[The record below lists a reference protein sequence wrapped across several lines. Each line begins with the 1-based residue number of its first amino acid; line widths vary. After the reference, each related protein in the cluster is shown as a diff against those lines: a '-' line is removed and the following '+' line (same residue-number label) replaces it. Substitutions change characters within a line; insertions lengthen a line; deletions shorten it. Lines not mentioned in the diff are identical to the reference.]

1 MQWQDHR
8 TLAEGLRDQGL
19 VDCLVAWN
27 CLKNND
33 EFVLF
38 DRRMN
43 LAHVVAAKA
52 QQAIEKVTKGWLLW
66 LSSSFDPTKGHT
78 PFTRELESQV
88 ERREFKRLLFSL
100 NRLNRKVI
108 SDIKWLEGLAPHTP
122 FVPADQAGAAQP
134 LTIIAENTE
143 YPFWL
148 PARDQLVASA
158 EGLFMRVHGSRAIK
172 AARTFLEAM
181 AQSDP
186 PTFTKP
192 IRQFLEEHRIST
204 EFRS

>member
-1 MQWQDHR
+1 VQWQDHR

-100 NRLNRKVI
+100 T
-108 SDIKWLEGLAPHTP
+108 GL
-122 FVPADQAGAAQP
+122 
-134 LTIIAENTE
+134 
-143 YPFWL
+143 
-148 PARDQLVASA
+148 
-158 EGLFMRVHGSRAIK
+158 
-172 AARTFLEAM
+172 
-181 AQSDP
+181 
-186 PTFTKP
+186 
-192 IRQFLEEHRIST
+192 
-204 EFRS
+204 

>member
-108 SDIKWLEGLAPHTP
+108 SDIKWLEGLAPRPP

-134 LTIIAENTE
+134 LTLIAENTE